1 MALQLQILNV
11 LSECISTNSQS
22 ILNLASV
29 IRTLSNTVKYN
40 YKFHDEILR
49 RMDDE
54 IKELI
59 EKVDELQTGKMY
71 RETYHQDD

>member
-1 MALQLQILNV
+1 MRLQQAIEVLAEAIKINSTSISALDG
-11 LSECISTNSQS
+11 
-22 ILNLASV
+22 
-29 IRTLSNTVKYN
+29 TVKYN

-59 EKVDELQTGKMY
+59 EKVDELRTGKVY